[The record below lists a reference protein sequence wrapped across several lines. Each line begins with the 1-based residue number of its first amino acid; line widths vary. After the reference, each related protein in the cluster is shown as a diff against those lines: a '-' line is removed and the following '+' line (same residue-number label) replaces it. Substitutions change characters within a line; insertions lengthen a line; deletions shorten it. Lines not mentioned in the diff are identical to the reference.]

1 MKKVA
6 LFDLGGTLAR
16 YYDRDEFPA
25 ILEEAI
31 GEAGTCL
38 RREARWQV
46 VREEDYEAADNR
58 VRPLEGRLA
67 HIFQLGDEQG
77 AGDLLLEACR
87 CFMRPIFA
95 RGHRYEDA
103 LPVLYT
109 LRAEGFRTA
118 LVSNTPWGSPAGLW
132 REEIERLGLGAWLD
146 VTVFCRDA
154 GWRKPARPIFDH
166 TLERL
171 GVAPRDCL
179 FVGDDPRW
187 DLVGPRAAGI
197 EAVLIDRHGRLEDRQ
212 EQPIRTLH
220 ELWSRLGSG
229 PARR

>member
-1 MKKVA
+1 MNIDDA
-6 LFDLGGTLAR
+6 LNGSKIFETARLIGRRWKRSDLETIVEVYSDPEVAR
-16 YYDRDEFPA
+16 YIDD
-25 ILEEAI
+25 
-31 GEAGTCL
+31 
-38 RREARWQV
+38 
-46 VREEDYEAADNR
+46 
-58 VRPLEGRLA
+58 
-67 HIFQLGDEQG
+67 
-77 AGDLLLEACR
+77 
-87 CFMRPIFA
+87 
-95 RGHRYEDA
+95 
-103 LPVLYT
+103 
-109 LRAEGFRTA
+109 
-118 LVSNTPWGSPAGLW
+118 GSPIT
-132 REEIERLGLGAWLD
+132 REQSSAWLD